1 MNNIVLLETAKEL
14 EAAGW
19 YQPTFYVYQQGKLT
33 LAKNAKVR
41 DAIVL
46 ETYDAPTVQE
56 LLDQLPQEMGDDRL
70 KLNLERQDV
79 EEWLACYAEPGS
91 YRVEFGRV
99 RPSMVEALAALWLAT
114 KEVGST
120 NGA

>member
-14 EAAGW
+14 EAGW